1 MKHLSHAVYLRFQ
14 SQIYFCL
21 LWQQGFILFDNL
33 FKAWELMVDWRTKE
47 NAEFGEFFQNAST
60 DFSISYWLAWGEDGC
75 CVIDFDTVS
84 QQLESLWW
92 LHLHQSLACHY
103 GLKHACQIGTKLLL
117 NMNKHGNECYTH
129 INIHTCIFYSGLV
142 QSIKSVCSENG
153 TAFVAVACSER
164 LKWGGWKKA
173 VSIQ

>member
-1 MKHLSHAVYLRFQ
+1 
-14 SQIYFCL
+14 
-21 LWQQGFILFDNL
+21 
-33 FKAWELMVDWRTKE
+33 MVDWRTKE

-117 NMNKHGNECYTH
+117 NMNKHGNECYIH
-129 INIHTCIFYSGLV
+129 INIHTHIFYSGLV

-153 TAFVAVACSER
+153 TAFVAVACSES
-164 LKWGGWKKA
+164 LKWGGWKKLSLYSRCLFSDID
-173 VSIQ
+173 VCSSYVWCLHSFQVNTHRTINKQPIV